1 MDDKDGG
8 LADNKFNDKSDDKF
22 NDKSD
27 DKSDDIHHIQSH
39 NNKGNHRRSGAAGGR
54 ATSFV
59 VAAKGRHLCWCGFE
73 YGEYRRTCR

>member
-39 NNKGNHRRSGAAGGR
+39 NNKGGGRPQLGLFSFDDFPFLECCPAGGEN
-54 ATSFV
+54 F
-59 VAAKGRHLCWCGFE
+59 
-73 YGEYRRTCR
+73 